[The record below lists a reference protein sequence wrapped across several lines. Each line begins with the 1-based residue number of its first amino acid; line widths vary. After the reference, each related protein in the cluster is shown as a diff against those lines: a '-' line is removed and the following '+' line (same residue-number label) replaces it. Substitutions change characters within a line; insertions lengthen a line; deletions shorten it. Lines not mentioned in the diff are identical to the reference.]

1 MHRRG
6 TMNTKKSKGTSLLDV
21 RKSKSGTSTLS
32 QIHKDAQ
39 KPFLNVLGNLNG
51 NKRQGDNMMDQKQK
65 RRAAFGDITNAINE
79 NNIQKKDILK
89 KTKPPTGVGG
99 KATKKKSEKKRTVK
113 TENTDPTQEDSVPLS
128 QGSVVSSSQDSVSSN
143 SSSKGSLT
151 DLSQISTVSEEDERE
166 IVPESV
172 DDVDTENLQD
182 TAQCALY
189 APFIFRY
196 YKEREL
202 KFMVP
207 MYMDTQPTL
216 TTNMRAILV
225 DWLVEVQENFEL
237 NHETLYLAVKLVD
250 TYLSVRQVPKENL
263 QLVGAVSLF
272 VACKFDERC
281 PPLIEDFLYICDDA
295 YRRTEFLE
303 MERSILKTVGFDIGM
318 PLSYRFLRRYAKCAR
333 ASMETLTMARFILE
347 MSLMEYE
354 NIKYRE
360 SKMACA
366 CLLLAMKM
374 KCAGEWSSTLEYYT
388 GYTAEDLT
396 CLVKD
401 LNAMIASPP
410 KMLTTIKSKYSH
422 RVFYEVAKV
431 PALSEEQLNS

>member
-1 MHRRG
+1 
-6 TMNTKKSKGTSLLDV
+6 MNSKKSKGTSLLDL
-21 RKSKSGTSTLS
+21 RKSKSGTSSLG
-32 QIHKDAQ
+32 QIHQDPK
-39 KPFLNVLGNLNG
+39 KPSVLNVLSNLNG
-51 NKRQGDNMMDQKQK
+51 IKRQGDSMMDQKQK

-79 NNIQKKDILK
+79 NNTLKKDAQKKA
-89 KTKPPTGVGG
+89 KPPVGINV
-99 KATKKKSEKKRTVK
+99 KVTKKKSEKKKTAK
-113 TENTDPTQEDSVPLS
+113 TENTDPAVDDIIQLS
-128 QGSVVSSSQDSVSSN
+128 QESLVSSSQDSN
-143 SSSKGSLT
+143 SSCKSSLT
-151 DLSQISTVSEEDERE
+151 DLSQISTVSEDEKE
-166 IVPESV
+166 TVPATV

-202 KFMVP
+202 LFMVP
-207 MYMDTQPTL
+207 MYMDTQTTL

-250 TYLSVRQVPKENL
+250 TYLSIRQVPKENL

-272 VACKFDERC
+272 VSCKFDERC

-303 MERSILKTVGFDIGM
+303 MERTLLKTIGFDIGM

-333 ASMETLTMARFILE
+333 ASMETLTMARYILE

-354 NIKYRE
+354 FIKYRE
-360 SKMACA
+360 SKMASA

-374 KCAGEWSSTLEYYT
+374 KNAGEWSSTLEYYT
-388 GYTAEDLT
+388 GYTEKDING
-396 CLVKD
+396 LVQE

-410 KMLTTIKSKYSH
+410 KQLTTIRSKYSH
-422 RVFYEVAKV
+422 SVFYEVAKV
-431 PALSEEQLNS
+431 PALREKALTS